1 ALISPPARPAPIGPP
16 GTPTNFKATLDAVGS
31 LTLRWKCAHPKGAQ
45 GTMYAIARR
54 IDDHGAGAGGAG
66 GQGGFVPLGTVGAK
80 SFVDATLPAGAA
92 RVTYEIRAVRSTA
105 TGSAAQFP
113 VSIGTRAG
121 DGVTASALNR
131 AA

>member
-1 ALISPPARPAPIGPP
+1 RE
-16 GTPTNFKATLDAVGS
+16 
-31 LTLRWKCAHPKGAQ
+31 Q
-45 GTMYAIARR
+45 
-54 IDDHGAGAGGAG
+54 GGAG

-92 RVTYEIRAVRSTA
+92 GVTYEIRAVRSTA

-121 DGVTASALNR
+121 GAVSGIAARR